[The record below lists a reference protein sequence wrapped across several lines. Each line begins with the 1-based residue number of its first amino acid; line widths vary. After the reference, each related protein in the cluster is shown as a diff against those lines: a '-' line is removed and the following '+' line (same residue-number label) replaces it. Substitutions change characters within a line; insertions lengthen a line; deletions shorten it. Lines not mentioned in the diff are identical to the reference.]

1 MAPIDPRLVIHN
13 RVNTKASLV
22 TKDAARIYGSQWKT
36 KLIEGKV
43 TKVDKRIPE
52 GKSRSA
58 TYIEVDWE
66 LPGRVIRKELMV
78 AFLLFRK
85 MNLCR
90 ILVLSYSGRRSV
102 FCPIFLLN

>member
-66 LPGRVIRKELMV
+66 LPGRVIRKELNSRV
-78 AFLLFRK
+78 VVRVKEHFQ
-85 MNLCR
+85 
-90 ILVLSYSGRRSV
+90 YSETR
-102 FCPIFLLN
+102 F